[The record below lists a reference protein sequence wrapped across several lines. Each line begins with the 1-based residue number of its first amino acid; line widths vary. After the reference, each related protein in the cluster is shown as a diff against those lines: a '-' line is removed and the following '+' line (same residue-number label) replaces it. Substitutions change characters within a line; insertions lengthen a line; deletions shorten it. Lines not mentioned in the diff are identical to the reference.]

1 MEARGV
7 ELDHA
12 TINRWVIN
20 YSPWLEVALHR
31 HTSCAYQYPT
41 LAIGV
46 VLVMALL
53 TSGCMFQTV
62 REQQAKA
69 AALCMLSGTVRTELP
84 SPSPLIV
91 GLLRHSGGDVTAVEN
106 FRLVDHFVVEGGA
119 LWFFRVSPGTYGLAA
134 FADRNADLIYQP
146 GEPFLGVDPQ
156 RLLVCASGEEQR
168 DIALVIPEDGRPRLA
183 GDIDITALQ
192 ARTVHDQLAASL
204 GVLTAIGAITT
215 LDDPRFRL
223 ENAASGMWAPFD
235 FVFNFR
241 PGVYFLQAYDP
252 TKIPVLFVHGIQGT
266 PLSFRFLIEH
276 LDADTFQPW
285 VDYYP
290 SGASLSLCAE
300 HLSQMMDK
308 LRLRYG
314 LKRLFVVAH
323 SMGGLVARG
332 FILRYLEAAQHSA
345 IPLFVTIATPWG
357 GHKSAA
363 RGVRYAPAVVRSWYD
378 MAPDS
383 RYLRDIFYQDPDTL
397 QRRRTFPRSLA
408 HHLLFAFNRNSAS
421 FGASDDQVVTVASQL
436 RAEAQREAS
445 RLYGFDLT
453 HTSILG
459 APEVAHVLNEILT
472 SAAH

>member
-1 MEARGV
+1 M
-7 ELDHA
+7 
-12 TINRWVIN
+12 
-20 YSPWLEVALHR
+20 SC
-31 HTSCAYQYPT
+31 HTSCACRYPT
-41 LAIGV
+41 RAVGV

-69 AALCMLSGTVRTELP
+69 AALCIISGTVRTELP

-119 LWFFRVSPGTYGLAA
+119 LWFFKVSPGTYGLAA

-146 GEPFLGVDPQ
+146 GEPFLRVDPQ
-156 RLLVCASGEEQR
+156 RLLVCASGEELR
-168 DIALVIPEDGRPRLA
+168 DIALVIPEEGRPRVA
-183 GDIDITALQ
+183 GEIEITTLQ
-192 ARTVHDQLAASL
+192 AHTVHDQLAASMGL
-204 GVLTAIGAITT
+204 LAAVGAITT
-215 LDDPRFRL
+215 LDDPRFSP
-223 ENAASGMWAPFD
+223 ENAASGMWTPFD

-252 TKIPVLFVHGIQGT
+252 HKIPVLFVHGIQGT
-266 PLSFRFLIEH
+266 PRSFRFLIEH
-276 LDADTFQPW
+276 LDADTLQPW
-285 VDYYP
+285 VAYYP

-300 HLSQMMDK
+300 YLSQMMDK

-314 LKRLFVVAH
+314 VKRLVVVAH

-332 FILRYLEAAQHSA
+332 FLLRYLEAAQHSE
-345 IPLFVTIATPWG
+345 IPLFVTLATPWG
-357 GHKSAA
+357 GHQSAA

-383 RYLRDIFYQDPDTL
+383 RYVRELFYQDPDTV

-408 HHLLFAFNRNSAS
+408 HHLLFAFNRHSAS
-421 FGASDDQVVTVASQL
+421 FGASDDRVVTVASQL

-453 HTSILG
+453 HTSMLE
-459 APEVAHVLNEILT
+459 APEVAHLLNEILA
-472 SAAH
+472 SAVH

>member
-1 MEARGV
+1 M
-7 ELDHA
+7 
-12 TINRWVIN
+12 
-20 YSPWLEVALHR
+20 HR
-31 HTSCAYQYPT
+31 RPSCAYQYPT

-106 FRLVDHFVVEGGA
+106 FRLVDHFVVEGGT

-146 GEPFLGVDPQ
+146 GEPYLRADPQ

-168 DIALVIPEDGRPRLA
+168 DIALVIPEDGRPHLA
-183 GDIDITALQ
+183 GDIDIIALQ

-204 GVLTAIGAITT
+204 GLLTAIGAITT
-215 LDDPRFRL
+215 LDDPRFRM

-252 TKIPVLFVHGIQGT
+252 TKIPVLFVHGLQGT

-285 VDYYP
+285 VCLLP
-290 SGASLSLCAE
+290 FRREPQPLC
-300 HLSQMMDK
+300 
-308 LRLRYG
+308 R
-314 LKRLFVVAH
+314 
-323 SMGGLVARG
+323 
-332 FILRYLEAAQHSA
+332 
-345 IPLFVTIATPWG
+345 
-357 GHKSAA
+357 
-363 RGVRYAPAVVRSWYD
+363 
-378 MAPDS
+378 
-383 RYLRDIFYQDPDTL
+383 
-397 QRRRTFPRSLA
+397 
-408 HHLLFAFNRNSAS
+408 
-421 FGASDDQVVTVASQL
+421 ASQPDDGQTAAAL
-436 RAEAQREAS
+436 RIEALIRC
-445 RLYGFDLT
+445 G
-453 HTSILG
+453 
-459 APEVAHVLNEILT
+459 P
-472 SAAH
+472 